1 MNFFWLIYM
10 NNMQSWNFLRFKVG
24 SGSVFPDP
32 DQNDKAPRH
41 NTEQKKFLNN
51 PQVLGLLYN
60 F

>member
-1 MNFFWLIYM
+1 M

-51 PQVLGLLYN
+51 PQVLSGLVV
-60 F
+60 